1 VGELEDRIN
10 SVLNDPDQLS
20 EITRLARSLMGGGQ
34 QDSQTEGAVPPSSAA
49 QPAMSG
55 LFDQLGLD
63 ADTVSRISG
72 IFSATSGNSKSHA
85 LLEAMKPYLSDKRK
99 NKMDKAMKLAR
110 LAKLAGFA
118 MGEMGGKGND

>member
-1 VGELEDRIN
+1 MGELEDRIN
-10 SVLNDPDQLS
+10 SVLNDPEQLS
-20 EITRLARSLMGGGQ
+20 EITRLAQTLMGGGQ
-34 QDSQTEGAVPPSSAA
+34 EGHSSSSPA

-63 ADTVSRISG
+63 ADTIGKIGSVLGGTGSG
-72 IFSATSGNSKSHA
+72 SSNSQA

-99 NKMDKAMKLAR
+99 KKMDKAMKLAR

-118 MGEMGGKGND
+118 MGEMGGNGSD

>member
-10 SVLNDPDQLS
+10 SVLNDPEQLN

-34 QDSQTEGAVPPSSAA
+34 QDSRKEGTTPSSSAA

-63 ADTVSRISG
+63 ADALSQIGG
-72 IFSATSGNSKSHA
+72 IFGASGGGSKSQA

-118 MGEMGGKGND
+118 MGEMGGKTSD